1 MNGMFARWQQLA
13 RAGGPV
19 SAAALA
25 GIAGDGVVF
34 AVLAAA
40 LSAVTINLVISSS
53 SRE

>member
-1 MNGMFARWQQLA
+1 MFARWQQLA

-25 GIAGDGVVF
+25 GVAGYGVVF

-40 LSAVTINLVISSS
+40 LTTVTMALLMS
-53 SRE
+53 SRAAK